1 MQAEDTNNPHILTV
15 AEIRKLSEQGG
26 VKRGRGSR
34 DKSLT
39 LVAYLAV
46 VAMAG
51 FLVWVMG
58 PVFTKGAGAYVFKGT
73 VEHRRVMHDWYGR
86 GDSEKLGADIASANE
101 ARKPVYDAIAAFK
114 SSPHNRG
121 DLRDQFGDVCELVAV
136 LFGNDDASLPR
147 NKYGRT
153 RWEQALEVRGEI
165 LTDHYWDYASAE
177 AEAKGGAI
185 QREQPRA
192 PLFAGTP
199 LAPLFTALETSLEQ
213 MFKPRRTFYARFLTD
228 GSVDSHFFGG
238 IGPEALG
245 TLYLALGALLFA
257 APVGIAAAVYF
268 KEFAK
273 EDAIMKVLRSCVDTL
288 SGVPSVVFGLFGL
301 AFFINTVGVS
311 SGKSVVAGAMTLA
324 LLILPVIIRA
334 SEEAIAAVPMTYR
347 EASFALGA
355 GKFKTVFSVV
365 VPAAAP
371 GILTG
376 VVISLARAAGE
387 TAPIIFTAAVSLG
400 RLVRPADLF
409 THPTPAL
416 PWSLYNLCSEHE
428 AADQI
433 RHMQFGMAAT
443 LVLIVLTLNLAAI
456 ILRARMSKKLKGVR
470 EV

>member
-1 MQAEDTNNPHILTV
+1 MQAEVKTPTTHLTLDD
-15 AEIRKLSEQGG
+15 IRKLSEQGG
-26 VKRGRGSR
+26 RKRGRGSR

-39 LVAYLAV
+39 IVAYLAI

-58 PVFTKGAGAYVFKGT
+58 PVFYKGAGAYLFKGT

-86 GDSEKLGADIASANE
+86 GDAAKLAAEIEAVNV
-101 ARKPVYDAIAAFK
+101 ARKAVYDSIEEFK
-114 SSPHNRG
+114 KSPQNRG
-121 DLRDQFGDVCELVAV
+121 ELRDQFDDVCELVAV
-136 LFGNDDASLPR
+136 LFGNNDASLPR

-165 LTDHYWDYASAE
+165 FTDHYWDYDSDE
-177 AEAKGGAI
+177 ANAKGEAI
-185 QREQPRA
+185 QRAQPRA
-192 PLFAGTP
+192 PLFAGTA
-199 LAPLFTALETSLEQ
+199 LTPLFDALDASLEQ

-273 EDAIMKVLRSCVDTL
+273 DGTIMKVLRSCVDTL

-334 SEEAIAAVPMTYR
+334 SEEAIAAVPVTYR

-400 RLVRPADLF
+400 RLVRPADLL

-456 ILRARMSKKLKGVR
+456 ILRARMSKKLKGA
-470 EV
+470 